1 MRTADDLYQN
11 RINVRLVMMQSE
23 IFGKMRVVG
32 PQRTRRFWNKRC
44 GVGILWALWEF
55 RGFTTRET

>member
-11 RINVRLVMMQSE
+11 RINMRLAMMQSE

-32 PQRTRRFWNKRC
+32 PQR
-44 GVGILWALWEF
+44 
-55 RGFTTRET
+55 